1 MLGIGNIKAQMAG
14 RFCAGLPGKQS
25 RSPAG
30 IQVCGWKVQAT
41 NQAGQPNRDMRG
53 MSPSFDFQKLTTGDA
68 MTNFS
73 RIAVVFLSM
82 LLLSACGSVKVGRD
96 FDVGVFAAKIEQG
109 VTSQE
114 QIRTWLGEP
123 TSVGVS
129 VAADGERLDEWSY
142 YFAEGELSDMS
153 TAKVKI
159 LQIKF
164 DKLGKVRSYNWSASR
179 Q

>member
-1 MLGIGNIKAQMAG
+1 MLDIGNIKAQRIR
-14 RFCAGLPGKQS
+14 RFSQTGNM
-25 RSPAG
+25 
-30 IQVCGWKVQAT
+30 WE
-41 NQAGQPNRDMRG
+41 
-53 MSPSFDFQKLTTGDA
+53 MSSNFDSQKSITGDV
-68 MTNFS
+68 MINFS
-73 RIAVVFLSM
+73 RIAVVLLSM
-82 LLLSACGSVKVGRD
+82 ILLSACGSVKVGRD

-114 QIRTWLGEP
+114 QVRSWLGEP

-129 VAADGERLDEWSY
+129 VAADGERSDEWSY

-164 DKLGKVRSYNWSASR
+164 DKLGKVRSYNWSASK